1 MSKRSDLWRQA
12 QVCLSLA
19 RLTDDPALKEL
30 YEDMAVEF
38 AHTAA
43 RQPDFD
49 NVKEGGL
56 RRAADR
62 RSSLNSINAAMR
74 CVCNRARRGGQRT
87 S

>member
-19 RLTDDPALKEL
+19 RLTDDPALKTL

-49 NVKEGGL
+49 SVKIWDSESGL
-56 RRAADR
+56 RRR
-62 RSSLNSINAAMR
+62 RQT
-74 CVCNRARRGGQRT
+74 VVRR
-87 S
+87 